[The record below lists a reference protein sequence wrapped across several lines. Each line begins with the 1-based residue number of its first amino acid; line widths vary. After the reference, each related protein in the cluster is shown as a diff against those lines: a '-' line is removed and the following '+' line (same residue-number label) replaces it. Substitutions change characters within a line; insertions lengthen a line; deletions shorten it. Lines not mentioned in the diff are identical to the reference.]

1 MDRNDL
7 LRGAEDKAK
16 KEHSELKT
24 VLPLAEKIFYKDFH
38 FLDEPLIKRNA
49 RLFSAKEKPK
59 TDSSQTKASPEESKG
74 FSIPVFRDQK
84 D

>member
-7 LRGAEDKAK
+7 LRAAVDKAK

-24 VLPLAEKIFYKDFH
+24 TLPLAEKIFFKDFH

-49 RLFSAKEKPK
+49 RLFSAKDKPK
-59 TDSSQTKASPEESKG
+59 PDTSQSKASPEESKG
-74 FSIPVFRDQK
+74 FLIPVFRDQK